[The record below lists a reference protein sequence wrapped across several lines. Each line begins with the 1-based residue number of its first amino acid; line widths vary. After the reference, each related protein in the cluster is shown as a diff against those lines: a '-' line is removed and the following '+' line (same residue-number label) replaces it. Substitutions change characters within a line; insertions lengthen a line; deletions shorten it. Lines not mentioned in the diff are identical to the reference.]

1 MEKVIYIN
9 NNAFIYSA
17 EETMFTEEDMEIL
30 KSIAVQTT
38 EKSFY
43 VYKEDGKLV
52 VY

>member
-9 NNAFIYSA
+9 NNVFVHDIETILA
-17 EETMFTEEDMEIL
+17 EEDIKIL

-38 EKSFY
+38 GKSFY